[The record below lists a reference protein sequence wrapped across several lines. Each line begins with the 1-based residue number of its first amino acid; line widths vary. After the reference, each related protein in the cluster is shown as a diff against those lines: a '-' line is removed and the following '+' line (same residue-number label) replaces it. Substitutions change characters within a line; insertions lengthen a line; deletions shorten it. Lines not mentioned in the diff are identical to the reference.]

1 MKNNS
6 RETNQT
12 ENQSGSLD
20 NDLHALFLGELA
32 DLYSAEKQLTEAL
45 PKMMDAAQSE
55 ELKSAL
61 EQHLG
66 ETEDHVTRLEEVAKS
81 LGQTLEQKTCA
92 AMEGLIKEGSELVE
106 EQKGKSSV
114 DPAIIAAAQKV
125 EHYEIASYGTVRAW
139 AEQMGY
145 EDAAEL
151 LEETLHEESA
161 ADDKLTDIAESL
173 ANESAEK

>member
-1 MKNNS
+1 
-6 RETNQT
+6 
-12 ENQSGSLD
+12 
-20 NDLHALFLGELA
+20 
-32 DLYSAEKQLTEAL
+32 
-45 PKMMDAAQSE
+45 
-55 ELKSAL
+55 
-61 EQHLG
+61 
-66 ETEDHVTRLEEVAKS
+66 
-81 LGQTLEQKTCA
+81 
-92 AMEGLIKEGSELVE
+92 MEGLIKEGSELVE